1 MTASLP
7 KSFALLCVLGSLLG
21 SLATTASSGQ
31 QDSDKKG
38 AAAPKVATKQAQ
50 APKPPTP
57 DEELQQA
64 IDSAGNDRAALVRN
78 LEAFLK
84 KYPQASQRTR
94 IYRALVEACL
104 QLRDSAQA
112 TQYAERIVALSPEDM
127 SITLLTIQLL
137 ERNGDEAG
145 VRRASNYASRVL
157 EFIERNSADKS
168 PKVSKEQW
176 ESERN
181 RDRMSVLL
189 VRGRLYLKLRET
201 SKAQGDFQEAYFL
214 SPNAE
219 AAEKLGEIAEMN
231 KEPLMAI
238 QQYARAFALSDN
250 AKGGAERRGVRQK
263 LGNVWRL
270 VHGTDDGLGD
280 YLLRTYD
287 ELTTRP
293 GSSRAH
299 KNAGA
304 KEPYDFTLRRAGDG
318 PPLVLAEERGK
329 ILVVNF
335 WATWCG
341 PCRAMEPIFERV
353 AMQFDQ
359 ARDVLFL
366 DADCDEDESLVGPY
380 LAEVKPRTTVVFA
393 DGLDQMFAVNSFPTV
408 LVIDRHGKIVYR
420 VEGFGD
426 DSFEESLTGAIRGA
440 LAPAADAATGSQ

>member
-1 MTASLP
+1 LASQHV
-7 KSFALLCVLGSLLG
+7 AILCVLCALLG
-21 SLATTASSGQ
+21 TVASADRS
-31 QDSDKKG
+31 QDTDKTPNS
-38 AAAPKVATKQAQ
+38 AAPAKTAPKQAQ

-64 IDSAGNDRAALVRN
+64 IDNAGNDRAALVRN

-104 QLRDSAQA
+104 QLRDSARA

-157 EFIERNSADKS
+157 EFIERNSTDKS

-293 GSSRAH
+293 GSSRAQ

-304 KEPYDFTLRRAGDG
+304 KDPYDFTLRRAGEG

-353 AMQFDQ
+353 ARQFDQ

-380 LAEVKPRTTVVFA
+380 LAEVQPRTTVVFA
-393 DGLDQMFAVNSFPTV
+393 DGLDRVYAVNSFPTV
-408 LVIDRHGKIVYR
+408 LVIDRGGKIVYR
-420 VEGFGD
+420 VEGFGE

-440 LAPAADAATGSQ
+440 LAPAADAVTGRQ

>member
-1 MTASLP
+1 V
-7 KSFALLCVLGSLLG
+7 ALCALSSLLAVPVVAQPQDANKK
-21 SLATTASSGQ
+21 SATAP
-31 QDSDKKG
+31 K
-38 AAAPKVATKQAQ
+38 AAAKQAQ

-64 IDSAGNDRAALVRN
+64 IDNAGNDRAALVRN
-78 LEAFLK
+78 LETFLK
-84 KYPQASQRTR
+84 KYPEAQQRTR
-94 IYRALVEACL
+94 IYRALVEASL
-104 QLRDSAQA
+104 QLRDTPRA
-112 TQYAERIVALSPEDM
+112 TQYAERIVALSPDDM

-145 VRRASNYASRVL
+145 IRRASNYASRVL
-157 EFIERNSADKS
+157 EFIDRNSADKS

-176 ESERN
+176 ESDRN

-201 SKAQGDFQEAYFL
+201 SKAQADFQEAYFL

-219 AAEKLGEIAEMN
+219 AAERLGEIAEMN
-231 KEPLMAI
+231 KELLTAI

-250 AKGGAERRGVRQK
+250 AKSGAERRGVRQK

-270 VHGTDDGLGD
+270 AHGTDDGLGD
-280 YLLRTYD
+280 YLLHTYD
-287 ELTTRP
+287 ELTARP
-293 GSSRAH
+293 GTSRAQ

-304 KEPYDFTLRRAGDG
+304 KDPYDFTLRRAGNG

-353 AMQFDQ
+353 AVEFDQ

-393 DGLDQMFAVNSFPTV
+393 DGLDRVFAVNSFPTV
-408 LVIDRHGKIVYR
+408 VVIDREGKIVYR
-420 VEGFGD
+420 VEGFGE
-426 DSFEESLTGAIRGA
+426 DSFEESLSGAIRGA
-440 LAPAADAATGSQ
+440 LAPAADAAGTR

>member
-1 MTASLP
+1 MLASL
-7 KSFALLCVLGSLLG
+7 
-21 SLATTASSGQ
+21 LAMVAWVATATDLRQ
-31 QDSDKKG
+31 QDSDKKNAAG
-38 AAAPKVATKQAQ
+38 PKAAAKQAQ
-50 APKPPTP
+50 ATKVPSA

-78 LEAFLK
+78 LETFLK
-84 KYPQASQRTR
+84 KYPQAQQRTK

-104 QLRDSAQA
+104 QLRDSARA
-112 TQYAERIVALSPEDM
+112 MQYAERIVALSPEDM

-157 EFIERNSADKS
+157 EFIERNGADKS

-201 SKAQGDFQEAYFL
+201 SKALGDFQEAYFL

-238 QQYARAFALSDN
+238 QEYARAFALSDN

-270 VHGTDDGLGD
+270 AHGTDDGLGY

-287 ELTTRP
+287 ELTARS
-293 GSSRAH
+293 GSSHAQ
-299 KNAGA
+299 KNPGA
-304 KEPYDFTLRRAGDG
+304 RDPYDFTLRRAGDG
-318 PPLVLAEERGK
+318 PPLTLAEERGK

-380 LAEVKPRTTVVFA
+380 LAEMKPQTTVVFA
-393 DGLDQMFAVNSFPTV
+393 DGLDRVFAVNSFPTV
-408 LVIDRHGKIVYR
+408 LVIDRGGKIVYR
-420 VEGFGD
+420 VEGFGE

-440 LAPAADAATGSQ
+440 LAPAADAATGIR